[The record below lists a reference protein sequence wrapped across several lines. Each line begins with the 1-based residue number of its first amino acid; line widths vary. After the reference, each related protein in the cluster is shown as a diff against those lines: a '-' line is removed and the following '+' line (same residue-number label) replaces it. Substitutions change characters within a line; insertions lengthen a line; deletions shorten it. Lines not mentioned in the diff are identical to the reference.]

1 MSPLPI
7 LSLLFLWSTQAAN
20 VFFVRQWV
28 ACAILFYSI
37 KYIVTRKL
45 IPFLLLVALAM
56 MFHRTSIIFVFGWWV
71 YKVKLKPQTMFV
83 VLLLSIGLSSL
94 SAMVMERLGTLI
106 GGIVQSKL
114 EVYLGDSAATFGQ
127 TTPLVITIAKGF
139 INKLII
145 IITAFIMLRKIE
157 ARTPEFR
164 GYLNLYWFGCIL
176 YFMTISISL
185 ALTRLSYPFD
195 LLQIILLP
203 YIFVNLPNNQLK
215 IVVFFVTFF
224 YFALRLASFLLGS
237 YYDSYVPFKTII
249 GY

>member
-1 MSPLPI
+1 
-7 LSLLFLWSTQAAN
+7 
-20 VFFVRQWV
+20 
-28 ACAILFYSI
+28 
-37 KYIVTRKL
+37 
-45 IPFLLLVALAM
+45 M

-83 VLLLSIGLSSL
+83 VLLLSIGFSSL

-114 EVYLGDSAATFGQ
+114 EAYLGDSAETFGQ